1 MEEQKQRRYKK
12 RRMRKGRVFFTAL
25 LFLLVAVGVYGYSQF
40 QTGLKLAGDA
50 KPDGKIE
57 DFVPDE
63 KDGETVNYL
72 VLGVDSRGEEQ
83 SRSDT
88 MMLISWQKK
97 TDEIKVVSFMR
108 DIYAE
113 IPEYGNYKLNTAYY
127 LGGVQLAKDTITEMF
142 DVPIHHYALIDFK
155 SFESLI
161 DILAPDGVEI
171 DVEKDMSAHIGVSLT
186 QGVHHLNG
194 KELLGYARFRH
205 DAEGDFGRVE
215 RQQKVIEAL
224 KDELLSV
231 GNSKNLPK
239 LVGAAQGYVTTDV
252 SSSAQLK
259 TVLSIAM
266 SGVEVSKMT
275 IPAEGTYADQRFS
288 GIGAA
293 LVIDEEA
300 NKQLLQEFLQ
310 GN

>member
-12 RRMRKGRVFFTAL
+12 RKMRKGRVFITL
-25 LFLLVAVGVYGYSQF
+25 LLLLLIAVGVYGYTQY
-40 QTGLKLAGDA
+40 QAGLKLAGNA
-50 KPDGKIE
+50 NSAMEAE

-72 VLGVDSRGEEQ
+72 LLGVDTRGEEQ

-88 MMLISWQKK
+88 MMLVSWQKK
-97 TDEIKVVSFMR
+97 TDEIKLVSFMR

-113 IPEYGNYKLNTAYY
+113 IPDYGNYKLNTAFY

-155 SFESLI
+155 NFESLI
-161 DILAPDGVEI
+161 DIMAPDGVEI
-171 DVEKDMSAHIGVSLT
+171 EVEKDMSAHIGVTLT
-186 QGVHHLNG
+186 QGVHQLNG
-194 KELLGYARFRH
+194 QELLGYARFRH
-205 DAEGDFGRVE
+205 DAQGDFGRVE

-224 KDELLSV
+224 KNELLSV

-252 SSSAQLK
+252 SSADQLK
-259 TVLSIAM
+259 TVLSMAVG
-266 SGVEVSKMT
+266 GVEVSKMT
-275 IPAEGTYADQRFS
+275 VPAEGTYTDQRIS
-288 GIGAA
+288 GLG
-293 LVIDEEA
+293 LVLDIDQEA
-300 NKQLLQEFLQ
+300 NKQLLQDFLE